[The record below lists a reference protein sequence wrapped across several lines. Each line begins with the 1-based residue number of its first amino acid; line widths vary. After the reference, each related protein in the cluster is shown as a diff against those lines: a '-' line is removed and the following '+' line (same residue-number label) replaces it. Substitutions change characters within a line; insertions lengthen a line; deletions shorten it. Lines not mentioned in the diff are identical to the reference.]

1 VNDKTVRR
9 VIAFFL
15 LIAAILVVVAVL
27 AVRNIS
33 RTTATSDW
41 VNHTHAVILESEEL
55 VSSLHAGNTALRTFL
70 LTGGAGDQAAARE
83 AFNGLSEHG
92 EILRALTKDD
102 ATARTEVAEVIRLA
116 NERTTAADAV
126 MARRGNAVETPAAL
140 IAADVGSA
148 TTADIQRRVG
158 RLKEQQMALL
168 ADRDTASYLQ
178 AQTTRWTVW
187 GGVALDVLLL
197 IGAVWLIRDDLDAR
211 RQLVATLENAN
222 RDLDQKVTE
231 RTAELARAND
241 ELTAENLERQWANQA
256 LAHQRR
262 YDQLII
268 NSINDLVLVLTKVMN
283 ISRINPAVVQATGF
297 EDLDL
302 INKPFSSLVEF
313 QPEKEGAGAGL
324 VNPLTHALK
333 VGREV
338 RGRGLLRRKNGTS
351 VPVHVTLSPLRD
363 GDKVVGG
370 VVVVEITQPPA

>member
-1 VNDKTVRR
+1 MNDKTIRR

-15 LIAAILVVVAVL
+15 LIAAILVVVAAL

-33 RTTATSDW
+33 RTTASSDW

-55 VSSLHAGNTALRTFL
+55 VSSLYAGNTALRTFL

-83 AFNGLSEHG
+83 AFNALSEHA

-102 ATARTEVAEVIRLA
+102 PTARTEAGEIVRLV
-116 NERTTAADAV
+116 NERITAADAV
-126 MARRGNAVETPAAL
+126 TARRGNPGETPATL
-140 IAADVGSA
+140 VAADVGSA
-148 TTADIQRRVG
+148 ATADIARRVT

-197 IGAVWLIRDDLDAR
+197 MGAVWLIRDDLAAR
-211 RQLVATLENAN
+211 RQLVATLESAN
-222 RDLDQKVTE
+222 RDLDQKVRE
-231 RTAELARAND
+231 RTAELAKTNED
-241 ELTAENLERQWANQA
+241 LVAENLERQWANQA
-256 LAHQRR
+256 LEHQRR

-268 NSINDLVLVLTKVMN
+268 NSINNLVLVLTKVMN

-297 EDLDL
+297 EGPDL
-302 INKPFSSLVEF
+302 INQPFASLVEF
-313 QPEKEGAGAGL
+313 QADKADAGQAL
-324 VNPLTHALK
+324 VNPLAHALK
-333 VGREV
+333 AGREV
-338 RGRGLLRRKNGTS
+338 RGAGLLRRKNRTS
-351 VPVHVTLSPLRD
+351 VPVRLTLCPLRD

-370 VVVVEITQPPA
+370 VVIIDVTNPTA